1 MRPGVVV
8 GSRSFGIRDA
18 REYSRLH
25 VIDLEVSSTTSNPV
39 IEVKSQI
46 GSRMMFTLPFT
57 VGEAT
62 RQPSQTSALHKL
74 HAVNHKNGYVTDH
87 KKTLTQA
94 STHPSGSQPLG
105 FNGPRAQGGCLSRPV
120 STLSDYNTAQAPPKF
135 QVSFLLF
142 FFIKKYHGA
151 ATTITRPPTVMS
163 CLTSIR
169 RLHFVFCGDI
179 FLPSL
184 ISEHF
189 R

>member
-25 VIDLEVSSTTSNPV
+25 VIDSEVSSTTSNPV

-74 HAVNHKNGYVTDH
+74 HAVSITKMATSQTK

-120 STLSDYNTAQAPPKF
+120 STLSDYNTAPAPPRF

-163 CLTSIR
+163 CLTSILR
-169 RLHFVFCGDI
+169 SR
-179 FLPSL
+179 
-184 ISEHF
+184 SEEKIP
-189 R
+189 